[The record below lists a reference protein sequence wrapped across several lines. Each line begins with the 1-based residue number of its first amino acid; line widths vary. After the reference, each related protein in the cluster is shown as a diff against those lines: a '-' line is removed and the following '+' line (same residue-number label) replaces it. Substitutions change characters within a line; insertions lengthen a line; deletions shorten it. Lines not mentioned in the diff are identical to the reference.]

1 MKLALAARQSAS
13 TVEKSRGRIETRT
26 LTSTTVGVDTCD
38 WPGIAQMLRLERTTT
53 YKGKTKT
60 TVGYAITSAS
70 RAQANAELLLRGWRG
85 RWGLESTFWIRDVVL
100 NEDHSRIRTGG
111 APFVLSHIRNA
122 TINLCRTL
130 EVENI
135 AAAIREHALKLDV
148 LLARLGIVN

>member
-1 MKLALAARQSAS
+1 
-13 TVEKSRGRIETRT
+13 
-26 LTSTTVGVDTCD
+26 
-38 WPGIAQMLRLERTTT
+38 MLRLERTTT
-53 YKGKTKT
+53 YKGETKT

-70 RAQANAELLLRGWRG
+70 RAHADADLLLRGWRG